1 MAKRLMI
8 AGTSSGVGKTTL
20 TIGIMAALKKRNL
33 VVQGFKCGPDYIDP
47 TYHTAVTKRVSRNI
61 DSWMFSHDVIRDIVE
76 RNSRDAD
83 ITIIEGVMG
92 YFDGKN
98 PLENTGSAA
107 DIADITES
115 PVLLV
120 VDCASMARSAAAI
133 VKGFQTIHVPSRIV
147 GVIANRV
154 GSESHFNI
162 VKAAIEQECHIP
174 VIGYMK
180 KNNELHLPSRHLGLI
195 PAIERGDLD
204 SYFEM
209 LATEVE
215 KTIDLNKLLTISE
228 TNSLEKV
235 NHSIFE
241 ENLKGNVKIAV
252 AKDAAFNFYYEENL
266 QLLRARGAELLS
278 SHR

>member
-98 PLENTGSAA
+98 PLENTGSLA

-120 VDCASMARSAAAI
+120 VDCASMARSVMI

-162 VKAAIEQECHIP
+162 VK
-174 VIGYMK
+174 V
-180 KNNELHLPSRHLGLI
+180 
-195 PAIERGDLD
+195 
-204 SYFEM
+204 
-209 LATEVE
+209 
-215 KTIDLNKLLTISE
+215 
-228 TNSLEKV
+228 
-235 NHSIFE
+235 
-241 ENLKGNVKIAV
+241 
-252 AKDAAFNFYYEENL
+252 
-266 QLLRARGAELLS
+266 
-278 SHR
+278 SH